1 VEVEGSMALKVI
13 GSKIGVIGI
22 NTLAGI
28 IEGNGMGMW
37 RWSDTNVVF

>member
-1 VEVEGSMALKVI
+1 VEAERLVALKVI

-22 NTLAGI
+22 CTLVGV

-37 RWSDTNVVF
+37 